1 MVILRANFIDEFY
14 KSRLLL
20 QAGEVSGSFSD
31 ARERRKVAATAGQEA
46 GARKQEAGAGKANDP
61 GR

>member
-31 ARERRKVAATAGQEA
+31 ARERRKVAATAGQKA
-46 GARKQEAGAGKANDP
+46 GQKAGAG
-61 GR
+61 GRSRKGQ